1 MYNVFFFAFFLLFL
15 GAKLRSFCHIHNT
28 SDVLFYIPNIWYM
41 RENSMIFDVFLSLFD
56 RKILPLRRD
65 YDR

>member
-1 MYNVFFFAFFLLFL
+1 MFSFSLFCFLLFL

-28 SDVLFYIPNIWYM
+28 SDVLFYIPNVWYM
-41 RENSMIFDVFLSLFD
+41 RANSMIFDVFLSLFD
-56 RKILPLRRD
+56 RKLLPLRRD

>member
-1 MYNVFFFAFFLLFL
+1 MFSFSLFCFLLFL
-15 GAKLRSFCHIHNT
+15 GAKLLSFCHIRNT
-28 SDVLFYIPNIWYM
+28 LDVSFYIPNVWYM

-56 RKILPLRRD
+56 RKLLPLRRD